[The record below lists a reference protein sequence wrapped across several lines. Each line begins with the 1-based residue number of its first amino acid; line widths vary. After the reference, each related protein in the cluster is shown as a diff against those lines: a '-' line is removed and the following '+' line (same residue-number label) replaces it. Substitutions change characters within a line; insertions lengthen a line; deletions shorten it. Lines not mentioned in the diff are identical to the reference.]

1 MKWEIA
7 PHSKEYQCI
16 NTASINVSRF
26 FFHLLILT
34 ITITITMTIIR
45 LLFSLTILSCCHT
58 SFTRT
63 LLCLEFSPLCSL
75 SFVYLLWQPD
85 AQQSLNFDQ
94 RLPSLKSSRILPKY
108 SSLFWASKAFIYY
121 FCPLFIK
128 KKKKKKSS
136 STTIMERSPGGR
148 HGNLLQYSF
157 LENPLNREAWWATVH
172 GAVKSRAWL
181 KRLSKHNCEGGMRTQ
196 KREVQRS
203 SFSTL

>member
-16 NTASINVSRF
+16 NTTSINVSRF
-26 FFHLLILT
+26 LFHLLILT
-34 ITITITMTIIR
+34 ITITIIISR

-63 LLCLEFSPLCSL
+63 LLCLEFFPLCSL

-94 RLPSLKSSRILPKY
+94 RLPSLKSSCILPKY

-128 KKKKKKSS
+128 KKKSC

-148 HGNLLQYSF
+148 HGNLLLYSF
-157 LENPLNREAWWATVH
+157 LENPVNREAWWATVH
-172 GAVKSRAWL
+172 GAVKSRTWL
-181 KRLSKHNCEGGMRTQ
+181 KWLSKHNCEGGMRTQ